1 MAKQRLVS
9 NTRIYRDCRMLLDEV
24 LDISVNFPRAHKF
37 TIGSKMQEYAVEIL
51 NELAGAYINKSLA
64 VRIDHLTR
72 FQMKFE
78 TIKSLIRVSGE
89 RKWIGLKKYAQ
100 LSELLIGIGKQSSAW
115 KSSLIAAGEKP
126 ESGGQG

>member
-9 NTRIYRDCRMLLDEV
+9 NTRIYRDCRLLLDEV

-37 TIGSKMQEYAVEIL
+37 TVGSKMQEYTVEIL
-51 NELAGAYINKSLA
+51 NDLAGAYINKSLPA
-64 VRIDHLTR
+64 RIEHLTN

-100 LSELLIGIGKQSSAW
+100 LSELLTDIGKQSSAW
-115 KSSLIAAGEKP
+115 KSSLVAASKTP
-126 ESGGQG
+126 ESGG